1 MKKILIVEDEQR
13 KLDNIKEFLKNEF
26 PTFEFVDKRSYN
38 SATKEIFENYQE
50 YDIILLDMS
59 MTTYDVSVDESGG
72 VPEPLAGANI
82 LDTMYLMD
90 ISTKVIVVTMY
101 ESFIGK
107 KLSEFDI
114 ELKNNYPDNYLGFVF
129 FSYQKTDWQIK
140 LKKYITSLL

>member
-1 MKKILIVEDEQR
+1 MKKILIVEDEKR
-13 KLDNIKEFLKNEF
+13 KLENIIEFLNKEFPNIDYI
-26 PTFEFVDKRSYN
+26 DKRSYN
-38 SATKEIFENYQE
+38 SATKEIFENYQK
-50 YDIILLDMS
+50 YDLILLDMS
-59 MTTYDVSVDESGG
+59 MTTYDVTVEESGG

-101 ESFIGK
+101 ESFFGK

-114 ELKNNYPDNYLGFVF
+114 ELKKTYPDNYLGFVF
-129 FSYQKTDWQIK
+129 FSYGKTDWQIK

>member
-13 KLDNIKEFLKNEF
+13 KLENIKEFLKKEF
-26 PTFEFVDKRSYN
+26 PDIEYIDKRSYI
-38 SATKEIFENYQE
+38 SATKEIYENYQE

-59 MTTYDVSVDESGG
+59 MTTYDVSADESGG

-82 LDTMYLMD
+82 LDTMFLMD

-101 ESFIGK
+101 ESFVGK
-107 KLSEFDI
+107 RLSDFDI
-114 ELKNNYPDNYLGFVF
+114 ELKNTYPDNYIGYVF

>member
-13 KLDNIKEFLKNEF
+13 KLENIKEFLKKEF
-26 PTFEFVDKRSYN
+26 PGIEYVDKRSYI
-38 SATKEIFENYQE
+38 SATKEIFEHYQE

-59 MTTYDVSVDESGG
+59 MTTYDVSADESGG

-82 LDTMYLMD
+82 LDTMFLMD

-101 ESFIGK
+101 ESFVGK

-114 ELKNNYPDNYLGFVF
+114 ELKSTYPDNYIGFVF

-140 LKKYITSLL
+140 LKNYITSLL

>member
-1 MKKILIVEDEQR
+1 MKKILIVEDEKR
-13 KLDNIKEFLKNEF
+13 KLENIIEFLNKEFPNIDYI
-26 PTFEFVDKRSYN
+26 DKRSYN
-38 SATKEIFENYQE
+38 SATKEIFENYQK
-50 YDIILLDMS
+50 YDLILLDMS
-59 MTTYDVSVDESGG
+59 MTTYDVTVEESGG

-101 ESFIGK
+101 ESFFGK

-114 ELKNNYPDNYLGFVF
+114 ELKKTYPDDYLGLVF
-129 FSYQKTDWQIK
+129 FSYGKTDWQIK